1 MVLERKN
8 IAPMKTGALICY
20 EATLVLSE
28 GTGPQFFLPAFTP
41 GVELYSLCDQIFILP
56 YNYTPNPR
64 FLRTLG
70 PPNIGSAK
78 IEGAKIKVIVM

>member
-1 MVLERKN
+1 MTTLKNLMVTSK
-8 IAPMKTGALICY
+8 
-20 EATLVLSE
+20 LS
-28 GTGPQFFLPAFTP
+28 
-41 GVELYSLCDQIFILP
+41 
-56 YNYTPNPR
+56 TPNPR

>member
-1 MVLERKN
+1 
-8 IAPMKTGALICY
+8 MKPS
-20 EATLVLSE
+20 EARPCACVN
-28 GTGPQFFLPAFTP
+28 
-41 GVELYSLCDQIFILP
+41 YNKLC
-56 YNYTPNPR
+56 TPNPR

>member
-1 MVLERKN
+1 MTK
-8 IAPMKTGALICY
+8 I
-20 EATLVLSE
+20 TLVCIMLIKAV
-28 GTGPQFFLPAFTP
+28 FFGKGRKWSFHK
-41 GVELYSLCDQIFILP
+41 YSYFFIIQSYLFLLLTVQ
-56 YNYTPNPR
+56 NTPNPR